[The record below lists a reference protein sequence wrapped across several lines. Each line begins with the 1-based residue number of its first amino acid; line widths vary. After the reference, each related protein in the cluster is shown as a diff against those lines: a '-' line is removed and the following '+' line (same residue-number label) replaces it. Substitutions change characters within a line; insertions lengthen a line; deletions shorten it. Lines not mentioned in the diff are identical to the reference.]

1 MAIWDKLLSSSSDQ
15 EKKADALWERAIKYF
30 DGKLF
35 NRALKDMSQAIDLN
49 PKLSERGLELMASLS
64 SGGNDEQALSIGLA
78 LLKIEKENPELL
90 NQLGNS
96 LRKLGSFGRA
106 KKLYTMAIKL
116 DPKNKNHKYN
126 LAACTFGISTAD
138 SELVRQTLTVEAYT
152 ELRRNEFLGE
162 RLDFYPIPNQVLE
175 EEGAKKG
182 EEEEGGEEE
191 EEMDDE
197 SKAQLIDMMGKQLK
211 EDLSASQGAWQ
222 DEFNLGLFYDL
233 VGLGELSVQH
243 LAKAVKVD
251 PKNPEPVNNLAVA
264 LVTHKE
270 NSEKAE
276 SLLLESLNKN
286 KFDRTTVLN
295 LAVINRMQGKSF
307 QALKFYVY
315 LGDLLAKSLGDF
327 DTEKAEDFANDLF
340 QRRKYLEAIPF
351 YKNLGK
357 EKQEPIWFEKLAV
370 MYFNQKKED
379 DYIMALRELLTL
391 EPENID
397 AAEKISSTA
406 QKYEDDAR
414 ERMTRGNKRHA
425 IQLFNKSVK
434 IEPTAERWVELVQ
447 LYKDDGEENYADFAL
462 RQWKKL
468 SGQEEGDEEG
478 ENGEE
483 SGDESQTAEA
493 T

>member
-1 MAIWDKLLSSSSDQ
+1 MAIWDKLLSSGADQ
-15 EKKADALWERAIKYF
+15 EKKAQDLWERSIKYF

-35 NRALKDMSQAIDLN
+35 NRALKDLSEAIGLN
-49 PKLSERGLELMASLS
+49 PKLAEKALELMQSLS
-64 SGGNDEQALSIGLA
+64 SGGNDDQALSIGLA
-78 LLKIEKENPELL
+78 LLKIEKENPDLL

-116 DPKNKNHKYN
+116 EPKNKNHKYN

-138 SELVRQTLTVEAYT
+138 VELVRQTLQVEAYS
-152 ELRRNEFLGE
+152 ELRRNPFLGE
-162 RLDFYPIPNQVLE
+162 RIDFYPIPNQVLE

-182 EEEEGGEEE
+182 SEEEESEE

-197 SKAQLIDMMGKQLK
+197 SKAQLEEMMAKQLK

-243 LAKAVKVD
+243 LANAVKVD
-251 PKNPEPVNNLAVA
+251 PENPEAVNNLAVA
-264 LVTHKE
+264 LVVHKE
-270 NSEKAE
+270 NLEKAE
-276 SLLLESLNKN
+276 SLLLGSLNKN

-327 DTEKAEDFANDLF
+327 DTEKAEEHANDLF

-391 EPENID
+391 EPENSD
-397 AAEKISSTA
+397 AAEKISAAA

-414 ERMTRGNKRHA
+414 ERMTRGNKRQA
-425 IQLFNKSVK
+425 IQLFNQSVK
-434 IEPTAERWVELVQ
+434 IEPTAERWVELAQ
-447 LYKDDGEENYADFAL
+447 LYKDEGEENYADFAL
-462 RQWKKL
+462 RNWKKL
-468 SGQEEGDEEG
+468 SGQEVGDEEG
-478 ENGEE
+478 EGGKEA
-483 SGDESQTAEA
+483 GDEAQTAEA

>member
-15 EKKADALWERAIKYF
+15 EKKADELWGRAIKYF

-35 NRALKDMSQAIDLN
+35 NRALKDMSEAIDLN
-49 PKLSERGLELMASLS
+49 PKLSERGLELMSSLS

-78 LLKIEKENPELL
+78 LLKIEKENPDLL
-90 NQLGNS
+90 NKLGNA

-116 DPKNKNHKYN
+116 DPKDKNYKYN
-126 LAACTFGISTAD
+126 LAACTFGIPTAD
-138 SELVRQTLTVEAYT
+138 GDLVRQTMKFEAYT
-152 ELRRNEFLGE
+152 ELRRYEFLGE
-162 RLDFYPIPNQVLE
+162 RFDFYPIPNQVLE
-175 EEGAKKG
+175 EEGAGTG
-182 EEEEGGEEE
+182 EEEEEAGE

-197 SKAQLIDMMGKQLK
+197 SKAQLIDMMAKQLK
-211 EDLSASQGAWQ
+211 EDLSASQGAWEN
-222 DEFNLGLFYDL
+222 EFNLGLFYDL
-233 VGLGELSVQH
+233 VGLGELAIQH
-243 LAKAVKVD
+243 LTKAVKVD
-251 PKNPEPVNNLAVA
+251 PKNPLTVNNLAVA

-270 NSEKAE
+270 DTEKAE
-276 SLLLESLNKN
+276 SLLLGTLNKK
-286 KFDRTTVLN
+286 KFDRTMVLN
-295 LAVINRMQGKSF
+295 LAVINRKAGKSF

-327 DTEKAEDFANDLF
+327 STDKAEEHANDLF

-351 YKNLGK
+351 FKNLGK
-357 EKQEPIWFEKLAV
+357 ELQEGIWYEKLAV

-391 EPENID
+391 EPENAD

-406 QKYEDDAR
+406 KKYEDDAR
-414 ERMTRGNKRHA
+414 ERISKGNKRQA

-434 IEPTAERWVELVQ
+434 IEPTADRWVELAQ
-447 LYKDDGEENYADFAL
+447 LYRDEGEENYADFAL
-462 RQWKKL
+462 REWKKL
-468 SGQEEGDEEG
+468 SGEEGGDEEG
-478 ENGEE
+478 EKPE
-483 SGDESQTAEA
+483 DETQAAEA